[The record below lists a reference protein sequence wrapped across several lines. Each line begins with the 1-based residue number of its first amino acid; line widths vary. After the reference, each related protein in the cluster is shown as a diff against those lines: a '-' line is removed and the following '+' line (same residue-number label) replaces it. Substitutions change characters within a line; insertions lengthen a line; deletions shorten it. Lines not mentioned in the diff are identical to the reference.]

1 MKVKP
6 RARRNSST
14 SPMRAGSTISAAL
27 SRKNS
32 VSRTASACTSRRS
45 WASSSSP
52 VASGTRR
59 APGLGH
65 VDGRADGVDD
75 LLGALGVVALAPAEV
90 GLLLDHLAQ
99 LEDPVHERLG
109 ARRAAG
115 HMDVDGHELVGR
127 HDRVVVEDAHRARA
141 RAHRD
146 GPLGL
151 EHLVVDAAHDG
162 RHLDRDAAGE
172 DEQVGLARRGAEGL
186 EAEAGDVDARGDEA
200 HHLDRAAGEAERGGE
215 QRVAARPVQRP
226 VQRRGQHALL
236 DVGLEVV
243 ALEVALERVAGAQA
257 PGAEVG
263 GVAAGG
269 LSDYLQ
275 LSAPRR
281 QTYTK
286 AITSST
292 TKTIASVI
300 AKVPND
306 RSSTAIG
313 YRKMTSMSN
322 RMNSI
327 ATM

>member
-14 SPMRAGSTISAAL
+14 SPMRAGSTMSAPL
-27 SRKNS
+27 SRKYS
-32 VSRTASACTSRRS
+32 VSRTASACSSRRS

-59 APGLGH
+59 APGLRH
-65 VDGRADGVDD
+65 VDRRADRVDD

-99 LEDPVHERLG
+99 LEDPVHQRLG
-109 ARRAAG
+109 ARRAAR
-115 HMDVDGHELVGR
+115 DVDVDRHELVGR

-141 RAHRD
+141 RAHGDR
-146 GPLGL
+146 PLGL
-151 EHLVVDAAHDG
+151 EHLVVDAPDDG
-162 RHLDRDAAGE
+162 RHLDRDAPGE

-200 HHLDRAAGEAERGGE
+200 HHLDRAAGQAEGRGE
-215 QRVAARPVQRP
+215 QRVAARPVERP
-226 VQRRGQHALL
+226 VERRGEHALL
-236 DVGLEVV
+236 DVGVEVG
-243 ALEVALERVAGAQA
+243 ALEVALERVAGAHA
-257 PGAEVG
+257 AGPEVG

-269 LSDYLQ
+269 LADYLQ
-275 LSAPRR
+275 FSAPRR
-281 QTYTK
+281 HTYTN
-286 AITSST
+286 ATTSSPM
-292 TKTIASVI
+292 KTIVSVM
-300 AKVPND
+300 AKVPNA

-313 YRKMTSMSN
+313 YRKTTSMSN
-322 RMNSI
+322 RMKSI